1 MFAQGQLLGMQTDL
15 LNRLKVEV
23 NAWEK
28 VAEKHPYS
36 VYNKHE
42 LSGSYAAARANDKFT
57 TSFGDGLPYR
67 VYSRNER
74 ANEIARHARSMEQ
87 PFPLGYTGHIPRTR
101 QVIGQTYGR
110 ETRDAINGTGDPTNG
125 ENAGLYK
132 ASTSQLSYT
141 HPDQEMAR
149 ARANVAQ
156 RGQPRDPSAWRPR
169 GRVAEGRWA
178 SSTQLSFQAPPP
190 ATYLTPTWTER
201 ATSNIGQPDTYGH
214 FKEAPVHRPEDS
226 ARGRALSRQST
237 GPRPVYADTA
247 AAPAAA
253 VRKSKPAAGCPTRP
267 DAWVAFKATV

>member
-1 MFAQGQLLGMQTDL
+1 MGEGGGEAPVLGVQQARDDGAT
-15 LNRLKVEV
+15 R
-23 NAWEK
+23 ARTT
-28 VAEKHPYS
+28 AH
-36 VYNKHE
+36 
-42 LSGSYAAARANDKFT
+42 AARANDKFT

-87 PFPLGYTGHIPRTR
+87 PFPLGYTGHSPRTR

-226 ARGRALSRQST
+226 ARGRALEAVDARGSPVRPPPPRRRPPPPPRRRRSHRRT
-237 GPRPVYADTA
+237 GGRV
-247 AAPAAA
+247 
-253 VRKSKPAAGCPTRP
+253 P
-267 DAWVAFKATV
+267 DASGRLARAFKATVSAVRSVL